1 MLRDGAV
8 TFQPGEGITKGVL
21 TVRGTVPGM
30 DADAFREAADDAK
43 QNCPVSQALSG
54 IPDVSVDAALTS

>member
-1 MLRDGAV
+1 
-8 TFQPGEGITKGVL
+8 
-21 TVRGTVPGM
+21 VPGM